1 MGFYFLCPRTP
12 ATKSHVRNFRLM
24 AVALWLCVWFGTSGR
39 ATTFEYADGTKIEGE
54 IVQGKPEFLQLRL
67 EGNRYE
73 KLAWDK
79 LSQTT
84 LKELAADPKLKL
96 EAFIQPYLEGRDD
109 SAIKKTEV
117 VIKPVPRLERPAK
130 GSLPGALLG
139 SSVGLLALLLVY
151 AANIYAGYEI
161 SVIRAYP
168 AGMVCGIAAVAP
180 IIGPVVFLCLPT
192 KMNAAAEEEIPETT
206 APVVSAEADP
216 ETAAKVGAGGLT
228 LAHTEAAPRR
238 RSRRDSDLQ
247 TWPVHLQS
255 PVHRNQILRLLR
267 YGSPGRGEE
276 SGAGDQVR
284 AWRIHCHPDLPDR
297 HQRPARGRSSGR
309 RRAGSANSIQRNSGN
324 PNQTPRRIISSSTRR
339 PPRIAP

>member
-1 MGFYFLCPRTP
+1 
-12 ATKSHVRNFRLM
+12 M
-24 AVALWLCVWFGTSGR
+24 AVGLWLCVWFAASGR
-39 ATTFEYADGTKIEGE
+39 AIPFEYADGSKIEGD
-54 IVQGKPEFLQLRL
+54 IVQGKPEFLQIRV

-96 EAFIQPYLEGRDD
+96 EAFIQPYLEGLDD

-130 GSLPGALLG
+130 GSLLGALLG

-192 KMNAAAEEEIPETT
+192 KMNAATEEEIPETT
-206 APVVSAEADP
+206 APAVSAEADH
-216 ETAAKVGAGGLT
+216 ETAAKVGTGGLT
-228 LAHTEAAPRR
+228 LAHTEAAPAPAATEIQIFKRGQFTFNRR
-238 RSRRDSDLQ
+238 FIETKFSGFFGMVRRDAEKNLVLVIKSARGEFIVTRISRIATNDL
-247 TWPVHLQS
+247 HAD
-255 PVHRNQILRLLR
+255 VHRGGAAQEVQIPFSEIL
-267 YGSPGRGEE
+267 E
-276 SGAGDQVR
+276 
-284 AWRIHCHPDLPDR
+284 
-297 HQRPARGRSSGR
+297 
-309 RRAGSANSIQRNSGN
+309 IQIK
-324 PNQTPRRIISSSTRR
+324 PRE
-339 PPRIAP
+339 A